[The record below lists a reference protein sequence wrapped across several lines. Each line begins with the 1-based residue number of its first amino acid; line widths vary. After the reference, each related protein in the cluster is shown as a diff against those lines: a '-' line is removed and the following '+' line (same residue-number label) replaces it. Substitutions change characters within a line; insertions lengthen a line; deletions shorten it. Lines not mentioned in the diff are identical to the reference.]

1 MTIDRFRDVLGAV
14 GPPPDARELSEM
26 LWLACHISGPEETVP
41 SAAVRPQRPVSAP
54 PGPPGFKTPRSDAPV
69 PVPPVPLTALH
80 PPPGSSPVPEAGG
93 AAAEVLVPTAP
104 MLADPLGV
112 QRALRPLKRRV
123 PSRQR
128 TEVDEDATAARIA
141 DTRLWTPVLVPSP
154 ERWLSLTLVV
164 DTGPTMRLWRPLAR
178 ELAETLLR
186 QGAFQDLHVSYL
198 GATGRVTSAP
208 GAPSQDPGTLLDAS
222 GRRAVLV
229 LSDCSGPHWWDG
241 RAAQAVRRW
250 ARAGPTAILQPLPEH
265 LWRRTAAP

>member
-1 MTIDRFRDVLGAV
+1 MTIDRFREVLGAV
-14 GPPPDARELSEM
+14 GPPPDARELSEL
-26 LWLACHISGPEETVP
+26 LWLACHISGPEETAPSVP
-41 SAAVRPQRPVSAP
+41 PRSKRRVMAP
-54 PGPPGFKTPRSDAPV
+54 PGPPDFTTPRPDAPV
-69 PVPPVPLTALH
+69 PVPPGPGPLTALH
-80 PPPGSSPVPEAGG
+80 PPPGPSPVPGPAAG

-112 QRALRPLKRRV
+112 QRALRPLKRPV
-123 PSRQR
+123 PSRHR
-128 TEVDEDATAARIA
+128 TEVDEEATAARIA
-141 DTRLWTPVLVPSP
+141 DTRRWAPVLVPSP

-186 QGAFQDLHVSYL
+186 QGAFQDLHVSHL
-198 GATGRVTSAP
+198 DTTGRVASAP

-222 GRRAVLV
+222 GRHAVLV

-250 ARAGPTAILQPLPEH
+250 ARAGPTAIVQPL
-265 LWRRTAAP
+265 